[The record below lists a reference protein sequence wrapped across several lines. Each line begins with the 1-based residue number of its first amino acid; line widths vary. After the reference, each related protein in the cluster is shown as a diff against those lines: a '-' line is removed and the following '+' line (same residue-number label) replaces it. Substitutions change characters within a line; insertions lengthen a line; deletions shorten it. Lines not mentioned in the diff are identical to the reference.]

1 MELGKPK
8 FRLGAMELSSWET
21 EGNYRKA
28 FQRKVMETLTMFP
41 WTFIEPGY
49 REKEAGLYN
58 LLLLSQDNL
67 MTGVTIEESQDNEWN
82 QTMRGAKIN
91 WANPPTVQNGLVP
104 GHHPCE
110 HQAPS
115 PCPALVG

>member
-1 MELGKPK
+1 MGTLGYPHH
-8 FRLGAMELSSWET
+8 
-21 EGNYRKA
+21 
-28 FQRKVMETLTMFP
+28 
-41 WTFIEPGY
+41 
-49 REKEAGLYN
+49 
-58 LLLLSQDNL
+58 SQDNS

-110 HQAPS
+110 HQAPQPL
-115 PCPALVG
+115 PCVSEL